1 MSLRNDIEITLR
13 SWNRHEID
21 RGAPPIVD
29 FDCSPPDKEIA
40 AAPNRLAVRSRLAEL
55 FTAATVDNSTQHLAH
70 RASAAITYLDAL
82 LGIRTPVRA
91 YIKATQ
97 GCDAHGWPEPYIAS
111 VRDTAIQHLAELDVP
126 WGPTTLDELKATEVQ
141 VDAVDA
147 ADVIQKYARELE
159 LDVRHLADSDAPFN
173 LSIEHVDL
181 DAYWAYW
188 LDGAGANVRMR
199 INSRRASFT
208 DVQARQF
215 ALHEILGHGLQCA
228 SYAQSCQQEDVPW
241 VRITSVHAQ
250 QQVLLEGLAQ
260 ALPLF
265 VCPNDRPL
273 IARVRLTHYIELVR
287 AKLHLA
293 INDGASVPDC
303 VAIAKMHAPFWTEDA
318 IGDMLA
324 DRGVNPLLRT
334 YLWAYPAGIDWF
346 VRLAD
351 RGPKE
356 TARMVIGTAYR
367 SPLTP
372 DELSTLWP
380 EGPPIGGE
388 TESTTKTRPLR
399 HHAETPAEDV

>member
-1 MSLRNDIEITLR
+1 M
-13 SWNRHEID
+13 
-21 RGAPPIVD
+21 
-29 FDCSPPDKEIA
+29 
-40 AAPNRLAVRSRLAEL
+40 
-55 FTAATVDNSTQHLAH
+55 
-70 RASAAITYLDAL
+70 
-82 LGIRTPVRA
+82 PVRA

-97 GCDAHGWPEPYIAS
+97 GCDAQGWPEPYIAS
-111 VRDTAIQHLAELDVP
+111 VRDTAIQHLAELGVS
-126 WGPTTLDELKATEVQ
+126 WGPTTMDELKATEVE
-141 VDAVDA
+141 VDA
-147 ADVIQKYARELE
+147 ANAAGVIQKYASELE
-159 LDVRHLADSDAPFN
+159 TDVRQLVNSDAPFN

-199 INSRRASFT
+199 INSRRANFT

-228 SYAQSCQQEDVPW
+228 SYAQSCQRLEVPW

-265 VCPNDRPL
+265 VCPDDQPL
-273 IARVRLTHYIELVR
+273 ITRVRLVHYIELVR

-293 INDGASVPDC
+293 INDGANIPDC
-303 VAIAKMHAPFWTEDA
+303 IALAKMHAPFWTEDA
-318 IGDMLA
+318 IGDMLS
-324 DRGVNPLLRT
+324 DRGANPLLRT

-351 RGPKE
+351 EGPKE
-356 TARMVIGTAYR
+356 TVRTLISAAYR

-372 DELSTLWP
+372 DELSALWP
-380 EGPPIGGE
+380 EGPAIGG
-388 TESTTKTRPLR
+388 
-399 HHAETPAEDV
+399 TPAQ

>member
-1 MSLRNDIEITLR
+1 
-13 SWNRHEID
+13 
-21 RGAPPIVD
+21 
-29 FDCSPPDKEIA
+29 
-40 AAPNRLAVRSRLAEL
+40 LAVRAQLSELLA
-55 FTAATVDNSTQHLAH
+55 TAITDNSAGHLAN
-70 RASAAITYLDAL
+70 RLSAAIAYLDAL
-82 LGIRTPVRA
+82 LGTRQPVRA

-97 GCDAHGWPEPYIAS
+97 GCDAHGWSDSYIAS
-111 VRDTAIQHLAELDVP
+111 VRDTAIQHLAECGVP
-126 WGPTTLDELKATEVQ
+126 WGPTTQDELKASEVE
-141 VDAVDA
+141 VDAGDA
-147 ADVIQKYARELE
+147 ADVIEKYARELE
-159 LDVRHLADSDAPFN
+159 TKVRQFVNSDAPFN

-181 DAYWAYW
+181 DVYWAYW

-228 SYAQSCQQEDVPW
+228 SYAQTCQRLDVPW
-241 VRITSVHAQ
+241 VRLTSVHAQ

-265 VCPNDRPL
+265 VCPDDRPL
-273 IARVRLTHYIELVR
+273 IARVRFAHYVELVR

-293 INDGASVPDC
+293 INDGASIPSC
-303 VAIAKMHAPFWTEDA
+303 IALAKEHAPFWPEDA
-318 IGDMLA
+318 VGDMLT
-324 DRGVNPLLRT
+324 DRGANPLLRT

-351 RGPKE
+351 GGSQE
-356 TARMVIGTAYR
+356 TARTLIGAAYR

-380 EGPPIGGE
+380 EGPAIGGE
-388 TESTTKTRPLR
+388 GIPPGNR
-399 HHAETPAEDV
+399 